1 MSQLAHKHSMTFL
14 SFLLHPG
21 REVLR
26 KGAMLAN
33 QYTTVMLNSTK
44 SNDGA
49 TEATTHLQ
57 RTDIGGGI
65 VLIGSELNC
74 TRERAVLLFLDNT
87 DEAVSTLGKYFANTH
102 FHNFGK
108 VLP

>member
-1 MSQLAHKHSMTFL
+1 MSQLAQKDSKTFL
-14 SFLLHPG
+14 SFLLHRG

-26 KGAMLAN
+26 KVAMLAN
-33 QYTTVMLNSTK
+33 QCTTVMLNSTK

-57 RTDIGGGI
+57 RTDICRGI

-102 FHNFGK
+102 LYNYGK
-108 VLP
+108 ILS